1 MGKNPYLEHG
11 WGNTPEQKRK
21 ESEYNHQYYLRNK
34 EKWKNNTPLSRQKN
48 VTEDGKGVAR
58 RGEGLNASTTTNR
71 PLARQKNITE
81 DGAGVQRRGEGLN
94 TGSVGTDTYD
104 RSEVIDAIRKRKE
117 QTTNVQNDQQR
128 RELMTRAKRGTKR
141 IGPTVN
147 PYKAYG
153 MADNEATKSYM
164 KGTPTPNQIEAHMTV
179 AKNKDRRAASS
190 MARSNAAAES
200 EISRMDASAARIRKR
215 NASIERAAAA
225 AASAQAS
232 QNKAAERYKEYEK
245 SGLFKKQEAD
255 KRAEAEKNAQY
266 QNRQNEIKKAISKKN
281 GIQTEITNINNSI
294 KRLQKEDPKGNAV
307 KIDNLYKQ
315 LDQKKEAYKNM
326 QAYINALNF

>member
-1 MGKNPYLEHG
+1 MAKEFKNPYLALEHG
-11 WGNTPEQKRK
+11 WGKTAEQKRK
-21 ESEYNHQYYLRNK
+21 EQEYNRKYYEEHKRD
-34 EKWKNNTPLSRQKN
+34 KW
-48 VTEDGKGVAR
+48 GV
-58 RGEGLNASTTTNR
+58 GTGTNR

-94 TGSVGTDTYD
+94 TGSVGTDAYD
-104 RSEVIDAIRKRKE
+104 RSEVIDAIRKKKE
-117 QTTNVQNDQQR
+117 PTTNIQNDQQR

-164 KGTPTPNQIEAHMTV
+164 KGTPTPNQIEAHKTV